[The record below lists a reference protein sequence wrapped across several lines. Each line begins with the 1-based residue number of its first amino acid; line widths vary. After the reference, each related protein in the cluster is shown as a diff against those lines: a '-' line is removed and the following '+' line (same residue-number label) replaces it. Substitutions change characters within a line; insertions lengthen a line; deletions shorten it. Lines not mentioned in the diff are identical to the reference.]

1 MKMRRIR
8 QGMTLIEMVVTL
20 TLFGVISTGVLTAY
34 LTASRQTDQAML
46 KSETVTVA
54 RIASDTLLH
63 DIQRAKNVTWAD
75 PVLTVTLYNDVPVT
89 YTTVNTAEGPR
100 LHRNGSNVV
109 ASDYADISLVTTPGP
124 VIDPVDREVTLSIRV
139 TVTRGSQSEDSLF
152 TLTGT
157 WRNV

>member
-1 MKMRRIR
+1 MQPIK
-8 QGMTLIEMVVTL
+8 QGMTLIEMIVTL
-20 TLFGVISTGVLTAY
+20 ALFGVISTGVLAAY
-34 LTASRQTDQAML
+34 LLASRQTNQAML

-54 RIASDTLLH
+54 RIAMDTLLR

-75 PVLTVTLYNDVPVT
+75 PVLTVTLYNDVTVT

-100 LHRNGSNVV
+100 LRRDGIDVV
-109 ASDYADISLVTTPGP
+109 ASDYADISLVTTPAP
-124 VIDPVDREVTLSIRV
+124 VIDPVDREVTLSVRV
-139 TVTRGSQSEDSLF
+139 MVTRGGQSEDSLF

>member
-1 MKMRRIR
+1 MKMQPIK
-8 QGMTLIEMVVTL
+8 QGMTLIEMIVTL
-20 TLFGVISTGVLTAY
+20 ALFGVISTGVLAAY
-34 LTASRQTDQAML
+34 LLASRQTNQAML

-54 RIASDTLLH
+54 RIAMDTLLR

-75 PVLTVTLYNDVPVT
+75 PVLTVTLYNDVTVT

-100 LHRNGSNVV
+100 LHRNGNNVV
-109 ASDYADISLVTTPGP
+109 ASDYADISLVTTPAP
-124 VIDPVDREVTLSIRV
+124 VIDPVDREVTLSVRV

>member
-1 MKMRRIR
+1 MQPIK
-8 QGMTLIEMVVTL
+8 QGMTLIEMIVTL
-20 TLFGVISTGVLTAY
+20 ALFGVISTGVLAAY
-34 LTASRQTDQAML
+34 LLASRQTNQAML

-54 RIASDTLLH
+54 RIAMDTLLR

-75 PVLTVTLYNDVPVT
+75 PVLTVTLYNDVTVT

-100 LHRNGSNVV
+100 LHRNGNNVV
-109 ASDYADISLVTTPGP
+109 ASDYADISLVTTPAP
-124 VIDPVDREVTLSIRV
+124 VIDPVDREVTLSVRV

>member
-1 MKMRRIR
+1 MQPIK
-8 QGMTLIEMVVTL
+8 QGMTLIEMIVTL
-20 TLFGVISTGVLTAY
+20 ALFGVISTGVLAAY
-34 LTASRQTDQAML
+34 LLASRQTNQAML

-54 RIASDTLLH
+54 RIAMDTLLR

-75 PVLTVTLYNDVPVT
+75 PVLTVTLYNDVTVT

-100 LHRNGSNVV
+100 LHRNGNNVV
-109 ASDYADISLVTTPGP
+109 ASDYADISLVTTPAP
-124 VIDPVDREVTLSIRV
+124 VIDPVDREVTLSVRV
-139 TVTRGSQSEDSLF
+139 MVTRGGQSEDSLF